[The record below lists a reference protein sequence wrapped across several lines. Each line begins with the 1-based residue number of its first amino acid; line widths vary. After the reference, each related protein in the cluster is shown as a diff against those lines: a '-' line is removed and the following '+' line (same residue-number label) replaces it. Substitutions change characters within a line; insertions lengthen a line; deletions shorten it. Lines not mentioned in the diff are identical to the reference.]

1 MIARPLALGR
11 AALMI
16 LTTVAC
22 TAATA
27 AAQAPNGMGDV
38 RTDPIRCWWKTD
50 KASVHVGERF
60 TLTLTCATIDTPR
73 VRVAIDMGELDPAAV
88 QLTPFEVV
96 DGARREDLVEMPW
109 RYSQQQYTLRI
120 LGDEF
125 FGRDIDLPAFTVPYT
140 VQVTSG
146 RETQEGREQT
156 YILPAIPI
164 RVASLLPA
172 TATDI
177 RDASRDS
184 FATIENRR
192 LRTTA
197 ALVAAGISFAFALA
211 FLAMAAF
218 QIWRVGRRREARP
231 AGILGP
237 LAILDGCSRELARL
251 RADAASGAWS
261 GELAERALAVLRIA
275 SAVGLSHP
283 VAQFP
288 VNGSADRRTGELLLR
303 GGRFRRRST
312 LLSARVT
319 ADMISRR
326 LAEDTGRP
334 MERRAH
340 DALRTLGESLRVF
353 SAMRYGR
360 ATESDSPPLQRAL
373 DEAADA
379 VRDLRIGGSWSMR
392 VRRKLARAA
401 ALLGGAA

>member
-1 MIARPLALGR
+1 MIARPSTWGR
-11 AALMI
+11 AALIATM
-16 LTTVAC
+16 AC

-27 AAQAPNGMGDV
+27 AAQAPNGTGDL

-50 KASVHVGERF
+50 KASVHIGERF

-73 VRVAIDMGELDPAAV
+73 VRVAIDMAELDPAAV

-96 DGARREDLVEMPW
+96 GGARQEDQVETPW
-109 RYSQQQYTLRI
+109 RYSQHQYTLRI

-140 VQVTSG
+140 VQVTTGS
-146 RETQEGREQT
+146 ETQEGREQM

-172 TATDI
+172 NATDI
-177 RDASRDS
+177 RDASQDS
-184 FATIENRR
+184 FGTVENRR
-192 LRTTA
+192 MRATA
-197 ALVAAGISFAFALA
+197 ALVAAAISFAFALA
-211 FLAMAAF
+211 FLAMSALR
-218 QIWRVGRRREARP
+218 IWRVGRRREARP
-231 AGILGP
+231 VGILGP

-251 RADAASGAWS
+251 RTDAASGGWS

-283 VAQFP
+283 VSQVP
-288 VNGSADRRTGELLLR
+288 VNGTADRRTGELLLR
-303 GGRFRRRST
+303 GGRFRTRST
-312 LLSARVT
+312 LMSARVT

-326 LAEDTGRP
+326 LAENGGRP
-334 MERRAH
+334 MEPRAD

-353 SAMRYGR
+353 SATRYGR
-360 ATESDSPPLQRAL
+360 TAEPDSLALQRAL

-379 VRDLRIGGSWSMR
+379 LRALHIEGSRPTR
-392 VRRKLARAA
+392 VRRRLARAA
-401 ALLGGAA
+401 AFLGGGA